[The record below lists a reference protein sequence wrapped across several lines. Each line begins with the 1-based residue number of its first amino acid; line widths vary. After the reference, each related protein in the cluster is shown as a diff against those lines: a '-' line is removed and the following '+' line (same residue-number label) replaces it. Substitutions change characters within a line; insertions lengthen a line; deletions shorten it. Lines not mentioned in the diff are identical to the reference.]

1 VTLLLSSYRADIA
14 GAGKLTFSSYIPTNA
29 TIDHH
34 RQAITPLSGIADKQH
49 ILLFRRVIPLPAV
62 AQQNY
67 VCSSADLVVVKYV
80 TRHEYCSALI
90 IISEK
95 LNKVVEMSRQLEAVK
110 AAKLKMAIKA
120 SKDAQDLK
128 DLEVAKVDKENLA
141 ANVEIAVMKEKDAG
155 VGKEKK

>member
-1 VTLLLSSYRADIA
+1 
-14 GAGKLTFSSYIPTNA
+14 
-29 TIDHH
+29 
-34 RQAITPLSGIADKQH
+34 
-49 ILLFRRVIPLPAV
+49 
-62 AQQNY
+62 
-67 VCSSADLVVVKYV
+67 
-80 TRHEYCSALI
+80 
-90 IISEK
+90 
-95 LNKVVEMSRQLEAVK
+95 MSRQLEAVK